1 MAKQDS
7 ILNYASSL
15 DPIQRGMLEGK
26 QAISET
32 KYDTLQF
39 AAAAVPART
48 DFFATPGADL
58 SQKNF
63 EGPQILVSS
72 GKLFLLQ
79 TIGVCIVAN
88 GATTTAENLL
98 ALINRCAL
106 RLQVDQ
112 KIYGTFPL
120 HQLTGFGGAYLPSQV
135 SVAAA
140 PAPAGAIAATGIT
153 NGVPHNQ
160 PFRILP
166 VLVEGQKPFVASLIG
181 PTGTAITLA
190 GTVDLKVCLGGLQFQ
205 AIQ

>member
-7 ILNYASSL
+7 ILNYVSSL
-15 DPIQRGMLEGK
+15 DPIQRSMLEGK

-32 KYDTLQF
+32 KYDTIQL

-48 DFFATPGADL
+48 DFFATPSADL

-79 TIGVCIVAN
+79 TIGVMIAAN
-88 GATTTAENLL
+88 GAATTAANLL
-98 ALINRCAL
+98 DLINRCAL

-135 SVAAA
+135 SVTAAA
-140 PAPAGAIAATGIT
+140 APAGAIAATGIT

-166 VLVEGQKPFVASLIG
+166 ALVEGQKPFVASLIG